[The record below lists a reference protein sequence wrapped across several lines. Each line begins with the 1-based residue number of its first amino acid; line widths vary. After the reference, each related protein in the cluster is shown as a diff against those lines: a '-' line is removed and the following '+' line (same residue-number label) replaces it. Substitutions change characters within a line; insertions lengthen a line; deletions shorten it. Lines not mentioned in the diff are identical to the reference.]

1 MFSTFNVTDV
11 KLHDLPQLNSLK
23 SPNVITAAIPMTD
36 FENIELKYFCNYFF
50 SIDIDCD
57 QYGLHYFVNTF

>member
-1 MFSTFNVTDV
+1 MHVF
-11 KLHDLPQLNSLK
+11 DLQRYRCETSPQLNSLK

-36 FENIELKYFCNYFF
+36 FENIGLKYFCNYFF